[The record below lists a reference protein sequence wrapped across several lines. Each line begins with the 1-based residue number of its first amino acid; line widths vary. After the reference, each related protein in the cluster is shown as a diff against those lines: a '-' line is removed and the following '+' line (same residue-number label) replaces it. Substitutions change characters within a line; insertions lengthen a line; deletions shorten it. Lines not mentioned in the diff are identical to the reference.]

1 MWQYVKWMAGFV
13 LLLSL
18 PLVLSAQDG
27 AGESPDD
34 TLSVE
39 MEAIEVVGVRSAITV
54 ANAPLSLSARNR
66 DLAQTNHEASLSLSE
81 VGQQLPGLW
90 VNNRRNYALG
100 ERMTIRGL
108 GWRASFGVRGIQV
121 ILDGI
126 PLTVAD
132 GQAMTNI
139 IDPAFIR
146 RAELIRGP
154 ASSFWGNS
162 SGGVLYLSTDPGYA
176 DASTFRMRAMGGSY
190 GLARTE
196 VQYYSDGDAHS
207 FNAYGSFLDDPG
219 FRNYSSARLWR
230 MGLNGSLSLSNGG
243 VLEYS
248 GALNHMPRAQ
258 HPSGLTREQA
268 RENPRMAV
276 PSFVEAGAGKSITQ
290 GQAGI
295 RYLDDTSLGM
305 MTLSAWG
312 IHRDLENPLTFGIID
327 VNRWSGG
334 IRATFDK
341 TFDRLE
347 VRGGAEVKLQRDD
360 RAEYNNEGGRKG
372 AVQIDQLETVWNR
385 ALFVSAAY
393 SAGGFQLLGSLRFDN
408 LAFSSDAAS
417 PDASGSR
424 DFYALNPAI
433 GISLEAG
440 SARIYSNLSTSFE
453 APTTTELV
461 NRPDNEEGFNPEIQP
476 EKTVGWEAGVRG
488 DLMEGS
494 VEYETALYHM
504 WIRDLLFPY
513 QLTADG
519 PVYYRNQGE
528 TVHRGVE
535 ALLNADLLPGLNLNT
550 SYTLTDAYFRK
561 ATTLEGISLEEK
573 EVPGVARHRWNS
585 SLTWRPGNWLVSA
598 NHEFVSRHPVDNLNS
613 AYNGSYHVIDAKL
626 SYRLG
631 FGNDQQVRLQPFVN
645 VNNLLDR
652 RYNGSVLVNAFGGRY
667 YEPAAGRNWQVG
679 LSVDF

>member
-1 MWQYVKWMAGFV
+1 MWQHVKWTAGWVF
-13 LLLSL
+13 LLAF
-18 PLVLSAQDG
+18 PLALSAQNET
-27 AGESPDD
+27 GENRDD

-39 MEAIEVVGVRSAITV
+39 MEAIEVVGVHSAITV
-54 ANAPLSLSARNR
+54 ANAPLSFSARNR

-81 VGQQLPGLW
+81 VGQHLPGLW

-108 GWRASFGVRGIQV
+108 GWRAAFGVRGLQV

-139 IDPAFIR
+139 IDPAFVR

-162 SGGVLYLSTDPGYA
+162 SGGVLYLSTDPGYT
-176 DASTFRMRAMGGSY
+176 DASAFRMRAMGGSY

-196 VQYYSDGDAHS
+196 VQYYSDGNTHS

-230 MGLNGSLSLSNGG
+230 MGLNGSLHLANGG
-243 VLEYS
+243 ILEYS

-276 PSFVEAGAGKSITQ
+276 PSFVEAEAGKSITQ
-290 GQAGI
+290 GQAGF

-312 IHRDLENPLTFGIID
+312 IHRDLENPLPFGIID
-327 VNRWSGG
+327 VSRWSGG

-341 TFDRLE
+341 SFERLE
-347 VRGGAEVKLQRDD
+347 IRGGAEVKLQRDD
-360 RAEYNNEGGRKG
+360 RAEYSNDGGRKG

-385 ALFVSAAY
+385 ALFASATY
-393 SAGGFQLLGSLRFDN
+393 SSNGFQLLGSLRFDN
-408 LAFSSDAAS
+408 LAFSSDAVS

-433 GISLEAG
+433 GISFEAG

-488 DLMEGS
+488 ELMEGS

-513 QLTADG
+513 QLAADG
-519 PVYYRNQGE
+519 PVYYRNQGK

-535 ALLNADLLPGLNLNT
+535 VLLNADLFPGVRLNT
-550 SYTLTDAYFRK
+550 TYTLTDAYFQK
-561 ATTLEGISLEEK
+561 ATTLEGFSLEDR
-573 EVPGVARHRWNS
+573 EVPGVARHRWNN
-585 SLTWRPGNWLVSA
+585 SLSWRPGDWLISA
-598 NHEFVSRHPVDNLNS
+598 NHEFVSRHPVDNLNR
-613 AYNGSYHVIDAKL
+613 AYNGSYHVVDAKL

-631 FGNDQQVRLQPFVN
+631 LGRDRQVHLQPFVN

-679 LSVDF
+679 LSLDF